1 MVKKRR
7 NAAVERDGGVAE
19 DVVVQ
24 WKVIDYSPVIL
35 ATMAWKAMA
44 VAVLPRK

>member
-19 DVVVQ
+19 DVDVQ
-24 WKVIDYSPVIL
+24 RK
-35 ATMAWKAMA
+35 TMII
-44 VAVLPRK
+44 RR